1 MDFEFSEEQQL
12 LKDSIEGLLGD
23 KYGFEQ
29 RKKALE
35 GTDGWSREIWK
46 QYAELGIL
54 GLPFA
59 EEHGGIDGGP
69 VETMI
74 VMGAIGN
81 ALALEPYLPTVIL
94 AGGFIRRFGTDAQK
108 NKYLPR
114 IAEGKI
120 TGAFAHTER
129 QSRYDLFDVKTTAK
143 PSGGGFT
150 LDGQKSVVLNG
161 DHADFIIVTARV
173 SGNQRDKGG
182 LGLFIVDAKAN
193 GVSRRGYR
201 TVDGLTAAE
210 IQLSGVNVEADA
222 VIGKPGAAYPLIE
235 QIADDGIAALC
246 GEAVGV
252 LAGLTEAT
260 TDYLRTRKQFGVNI
274 GAFQVLQHRNV
285 EMLIAAEQAKSMA
298 FLATMMVNE
307 PNAVTR
313 RKTMAAAKTQI
324 GRSAQFVGEQ
334 AIQLHGG
341 IGMTMELK
349 TGHWFKRATAI
360 DIQFGDADYH
370 LEQFGNM
377 GGFETAAQGKE

>member
-29 RKKALE
+29 RKKILE
-35 GTDGWSREIWK
+35 SKDGWSREIWK

-54 GLPFA
+54 GLPFS

-74 VMGAIGN
+74 VMETMGK
-81 ALALEPYLPTVIL
+81 ALALEPYLPTVVL

-108 NKYLPR
+108 NKYLLQ

-143 PSGGGFT
+143 ASGNGFT

-161 DHADFIIVTARV
+161 DQADFIIVTARV
-173 SGNQRDKGG
+173 SGNQRDKDG

-210 IQLSGVNVEADA
+210 IQLSGVKVDADA

-235 QIADDGIAALC
+235 RVVDDGIAALC

-252 LAGLTEAT
+252 FSSLTEAT
-260 TDYLRTRKQFGVNI
+260 TDYLRTRKQFGINI
-274 GAFQVLQHRNV
+274 GSFQVLQHRNV
-285 EMLIAAEQAKSMA
+285 EMLIAAEQAKSMT

-307 PNAVTR
+307 KDAAQR
-313 RKTMAAAKTQI
+313 RKTMSAAKTQI

-349 TGHWFKRATAI
+349 VGHWFKRATAI

-377 GGFETAAQGKE
+377 GGFESAA

>member
-23 KYGFEQ
+23 KYDFEQ
-29 RKKALE
+29 RKKFLAGSE
-35 GTDGWSREIWK
+35 GWSREIWK
-46 QYAELGIL
+46 QYAELGLL

-59 EEHGGIDGGP
+59 EEHGGIGGGP

-74 VMGAIGN
+74 VMGTIGN
-81 ALALEPYLPTVIL
+81 ALALEPYLPTVVL
-94 AGGFIRRFGTDAQK
+94 AGGAIRRFGTDAQK
-108 NKYLPR
+108 DKYLPQ

-143 PSGGGFT
+143 ASGNGFT

-161 DHADFIIVTARV
+161 DHADFLVVTARV
-173 SGNQRDKGG
+173 SGNQRDKDG

-201 TVDGLTAAE
+201 TQDGLSAAE
-210 IQLSGVNVEADA
+210 VQFSGVKVEADA
-222 VIGKPGAAYPLIE
+222 AIGKPGDALPLIE

-252 LAGLTEAT
+252 LAALTEAT
-260 TDYLRTRKQFGVNI
+260 TDYLRTRKQFGINI
-274 GAFQVLQHRNV
+274 GSFQVLQHRNV

-298 FLATMMVNE
+298 LLATMMVNE
-307 PNAVTR
+307 SDPVTR
-313 RKTMAAAKTQI
+313 RKTLAAAKTQI

-349 TGHWFKRATAI
+349 VGHWFKRATAI

-370 LEQFGNM
+370 LEQFGNL
-377 GGFETAAQGKE
+377 GGFESAA

>member
-23 KYGFEQ
+23 KYDFEQ
-29 RKKALE
+29 RKKFLAGSE
-35 GTDGWSREIWK
+35 GWSREIWK
-46 QYAELGIL
+46 QYAELGLL

-59 EEHGGIDGGP
+59 EEHGGIGGGP

-74 VMGAIGN
+74 VMGTIGN
-81 ALALEPYLPTVIL
+81 ALALEPYLPTVVL
-94 AGGFIRRFGTDAQK
+94 AGGAIRRFGTDAQK
-108 NKYLPR
+108 NKYLPQ

-143 PSGGGFT
+143 ASGNGFT

-161 DHADFIIVTARV
+161 DHADFLVVTARV
-173 SGNQRDKGG
+173 SGNQRDKDG

-201 TVDGLTAAE
+201 TQDGLSAAE
-210 IQLSGVNVEADA
+210 VQFSGVKVEADA
-222 VIGKPGAAYPLIE
+222 AIGKPGDALPLIE

-252 LAGLTEAT
+252 LAALTEAT
-260 TDYLRTRKQFGVNI
+260 TDYLRTRKQFGINI
-274 GAFQVLQHRNV
+274 GSFQVLQHRNV

-298 FLATMMVNE
+298 LLATMMVNE
-307 PNAVTR
+307 SDPVTR
-313 RKTMAAAKTQI
+313 RKTLAAAKTQI
-324 GRSAQFVGEQ
+324 GRSAQFHRDRHPVRRRRLSPRTVWKSGR
-334 AIQLHGG
+334 L
-341 IGMTMELK
+341 
-349 TGHWFKRATAI
+349 
-360 DIQFGDADYH
+360 
-370 LEQFGNM
+370 
-377 GGFETAAQGKE
+377 

>member
-12 LKDSIEGLLGD
+12 LKDSIESVLSD
-23 KYGFEQ
+23 KYDFET
-29 RKKALE
+29 RKKVLASPE
-35 GTDGWSREIWK
+35 GWSREIWK

-54 GLPFA
+54 GLPFS

-108 NKYLPR
+108 NKYVPE
-114 IAEGKI
+114 IAAGKI

-143 PSGGGFT
+143 PSGDGFT
-150 LDGQKSVVLNG
+150 IDGQKSVVLNG
-161 DHADFIIVTARV
+161 DQADFIVVTARV
-173 SGNQRDKGG
+173 SGGQRDKDGI
-182 LGLFIVDAKAN
+182 GLFIVDAKAP

-210 IQLSGVNVEADA
+210 VQLSNVKVGADA
-222 VIGKPGAAYPLIE
+222 VIGKAGAAYPLIE

-252 LAGLTEAT
+252 LTALTEAT

-298 FLATMMVNE
+298 YLATMMVNE
-307 PNAVTR
+307 KDAGTR
-313 RKTMAAAKTQI
+313 RRTIAAAKTQI

-334 AIQLHGG
+334 AVQLHGG
-341 IGMTMELK
+341 IGITMELK
-349 TGHWFKRATAI
+349 VGHWFKRATAI

-370 LEQFGNM
+370 LEQFGNI
-377 GGFETAAQGKE
+377 GGFETAA

>member
-29 RKKALE
+29 RRKVLE
-35 GTDGWSREIWK
+35 SADGWSREIWK

-59 EEHGGIDGGP
+59 EEHGGINGGP

-74 VMGAIGN
+74 VMGTIGN

-108 NKYLPR
+108 NKYLPQ

-143 PSGGGFT
+143 PSGNGFT

-161 DHADFIIVTARV
+161 DQADFVIVTARV
-173 SGNQRDKGG
+173 SGNQRDKDG
-182 LGLFIVDAKAN
+182 LGLFIADAKAN

-210 IQLSGVNVEADA
+210 IQLSGVKVEADA
-222 VIGKPGAAYPLIE
+222 VIGKPSAAYPLIE

-313 RKTMAAAKTQI
+313 RKTMSAAKTQI

>member
-23 KYGFEQ
+23 KYDFEH
-29 RKKALE
+29 RKKILE
-35 GTDGWSREIWK
+35 SADGWSREIWK

-59 EEHGGIDGGP
+59 EEHGGINGGP

-74 VMGAIGN
+74 VMSAMGN
-81 ALALEPYLPTVIL
+81 ALALEPYLPTVVL
-94 AGGFIRRFGTDAQK
+94 AGGFLRRFGTDAQK
-108 NKYLPR
+108 NKYLPA

-143 PSGGGFT
+143 PSGNGFT

-161 DHADFIIVTARV
+161 DQADFIVVTARV
-173 SGNQRDKGG
+173 SGNSRDRDG

-210 IQLSGVNVEADA
+210 IQLSGVSVDTDQ

-235 QIADDGIAALC
+235 QVVDDGIAALC

-252 LAGLTEAT
+252 LAALTEAT
-260 TDYLRTRKQFGVNI
+260 TDYIRTRKQFGVTI
-274 GAFQVLQHRNV
+274 GSFQVLQHRNV
-285 EMLIAAEQAKSMA
+285 EMLIAAEQAKSMTM
-298 FLATMMVNE
+298 LATMMVNE
-307 PNAVTR
+307 ADAITR
-313 RKTMAAAKTQI
+313 HKTMSAAKTQI

-349 TGHWFKRATAI
+349 VGHWFKRATAI

-370 LEQFGNM
+370 LERFGNM
-377 GGFETAAQGKE
+377 GGFESAA

>member
-23 KYGFEQ
+23 KYDFEQ
-29 RKKALE
+29 RKKFLAGSE
-35 GTDGWSREIWK
+35 GWSREIWK
-46 QYAELGIL
+46 QYAELGLL

-59 EEHGGIDGGP
+59 EEHGGIGGGP

-74 VMGAIGN
+74 VMGTIGN
-81 ALALEPYLPTVIL
+81 ALALEPYLPTVVL
-94 AGGFIRRFGTDAQK
+94 AGGAIRRFGTDAQK
-108 NKYLPR
+108 NKYLPQ

-143 PSGGGFT
+143 ASGNGFT

-161 DHADFIIVTARV
+161 DQADFLVVTARV
-173 SGNQRDKGG
+173 SGNQRDKDG

-201 TVDGLTAAE
+201 TQDGLSAAE
-210 IQLSGVNVEADA
+210 VQFSGVKVEADA
-222 VIGKPGAAYPLIE
+222 AIGKPGAALPLIE

-252 LAGLTEAT
+252 LAALTEAT
-260 TDYLRTRKQFGVNI
+260 TDYLRTRKQFGINI
-274 GAFQVLQHRNV
+274 GSFQVLQHRNV

-298 FLATMMVNE
+298 LLATMMVNE
-307 PNAVTR
+307 SDPVTR
-313 RKTMAAAKTQI
+313 RKTLAAAKTQI

-349 TGHWFKRATAI
+349 VGHWFKRATAI

-370 LEQFGNM
+370 LEQFGNL
-377 GGFETAAQGKE
+377 GGFESAA

>member
-23 KYGFEQ
+23 KYDFET
-29 RKKALE
+29 RKKILASS
-35 GTDGWSREIWK
+35 DGWSREIWK
-46 QYAELGIL
+46 QYAELGVL
-54 GLPFA
+54 GLPFSEA
-59 EEHGGIDGGP
+59 HGGIEGGP

-74 VMGAIGN
+74 VMAAMGN
-81 ALALEPYLPTVIL
+81 ALALEPYLPTVVL
-94 AGGFIRRFGTDAQK
+94 AGGSIRRFGSDAQK
-108 NKYLPR
+108 DKYLPE
-114 IAEGKI
+114 IAAGNL

-143 PSGGGFT
+143 AAGGGFI
-150 LDGQKSVVLNG
+150 LDGQKNVVLNG
-161 DHADFIIVTARV
+161 DQADFIVVTARV
-173 SGNQRDKGG
+173 SGNQRDKDG
-182 LGLFIVDAKAN
+182 LGLFIVDAKAE

-201 TVDGLTAAE
+201 TQDGLSAAE
-210 IQLSGVNVEADA
+210 IQFSGVKVAADQ
-222 VIGKPGAAYPLIE
+222 VIGKLGAAYPLIE
-235 QIADDGIAALC
+235 QVVDDGIAALC

-252 LAGLTEAT
+252 LSALTEAT

-274 GAFQVLQHRNV
+274 GSFQVLQHRNV
-285 EMLIAAEQAKSMA
+285 EMLIAAEQAKSMT

-307 PNAVTR
+307 PDAATR
-313 RKTMAAAKTQI
+313 RKTMSAAKTQI

-349 TGHWFKRATAI
+349 VGHWFKRATAI

-377 GGFETAAQGKE
+377 GGFESAA

>member
-23 KYGFEQ
+23 KYDFET
-29 RKKALE
+29 RKKILASA
-35 GTDGWSREIWK
+35 DGWSRDVWK
-46 QYAELGIL
+46 QYAELGLL
-54 GLPFA
+54 GLPFSEA
-59 EEHGGIDGGP
+59 HGGIDGGP

-81 ALALEPYLPTVIL
+81 ALALEPYLPTVVL
-94 AGGFIRRFGTDAQK
+94 AGGAIRRFGTDAQK
-108 NKYLPR
+108 DKYLPQ

-143 PSGGGFT
+143 ASGDGFV

-161 DHADFIIVTARV
+161 DQADFIVVTARV
-173 SGNQRDKGG
+173 SGNPRDKDG
-182 LGLFIVDAKAN
+182 LGLFIVDAKAD

-201 TVDGLTAAE
+201 TQDGLSAAE
-210 IQLSGVNVEADA
+210 IQFSGVKVAADQ
-222 VIGKPGAAYPLIE
+222 VIGKAGAAYPLIE
-235 QIADDGIAALC
+235 QIGDDGIAAIC
-246 GEAVGV
+246 AEAVGV
-252 LAGLTEAT
+252 LSALTEAT

-274 GAFQVLQHRNV
+274 GSFQVLQHRNV
-285 EMLIAAEQAKSMA
+285 EMLIAAEQAKSMT

-307 PNAVTR
+307 PDAATR
-313 RKTMAAAKTQI
+313 RKTLSAAKTQI

-349 TGHWFKRATAI
+349 VGHWFKRATAI

-377 GGFETAAQGKE
+377 GGFESAAA

>member
-29 RKKALE
+29 RKKILE
-35 GTDGWSREIWK
+35 SADGWSRQVWK
-46 QYAELGIL
+46 QFAELGIL

-69 VETMI
+69 VEIMI

-81 ALALEPYLPTVIL
+81 ALVLEPYLPTVVL
-94 AGGFIRRFGTDAQK
+94 AGGFLRRFGTQEQK
-108 NKYLPR
+108 NKYLPE
-114 IAEGKI
+114 IAAGNL

-143 PSGGGFT
+143 PSGDGFV
-150 LDGQKSVVLNG
+150 LDGTKSVVLNG
-161 DHADFIIVTARV
+161 DQADFIIVTARV
-173 SGNQRDKGG
+173 SGNSRDKDG
-182 LGLFIVDAKAN
+182 LGLFIVDAKAD

-201 TVDGLTAAE
+201 TVDGLSAAE
-210 IQLSGVNVEADA
+210 IQLSGVKVDA
-222 VIGKPGAAYPLIE
+222 GGVIGKPGAAMPLIE
-235 QIADDGIAALC
+235 QVVDDGIAALC

-252 LAGLTEAT
+252 LAALTEAT

-274 GAFQVLQHRNV
+274 GSFQVLQHRNV
-285 EMLIAAEQAKSMA
+285 EMLIASEQAKSMA
-298 FLATMMVNE
+298 MLATMMVNE
-307 PNAVTR
+307 QDAVAR

-324 GRSAQFVGEQ
+324 GRSAQLVGEQ

-349 TGHWFKRATAI
+349 VGHWFKRATAI

-370 LEQFGNM
+370 LEQFGHM
-377 GGFETAAQGKE
+377 GGFETAA

>member
-29 RKKALE
+29 RTKIL
-35 GTDGWSREIWK
+35 GSDDGWSREVWK
-46 QYAELGIL
+46 QFAELGIL

-81 ALALEPYLPTVIL
+81 ALVLEPYLPTVVL
-94 AGGFIRRFGTDAQK
+94 AGGLIRRFGTDAQK
-108 NKYLPR
+108 NKYLPQ
-114 IAEGKI
+114 IAAGKI

-143 PSGGGFT
+143 PAGKGFT
-150 LDGQKSVVLNG
+150 LDGAKSVVLNG
-161 DHADFIIVTARV
+161 DQADFIIVTARV
-173 SGNQRDKGG
+173 SGNTRDKDG

-193 GVSRRGYR
+193 GVARRGYR
-201 TVDGLTAAE
+201 TIDGLTAAE
-210 IQLSGVNVEADA
+210 IQLSGVKVEADA

-252 LAGLTEAT
+252 LSALTEAT

-274 GAFQVLQHRNV
+274 GSFQVLQHRNV
-285 EMLIAAEQAKSMA
+285 EMLIGAEQAKSMA
-298 FLATMMVNE
+298 MLATMMVNE
-307 PNAVTR
+307 KDAVAR

-349 TGHWFKRATAI
+349 VGHWFKRATAI

-370 LEQFGNM
+370 LEQFGQM
-377 GGFETAAQGKE
+377 GGFETAA

>member
-23 KYGFEQ
+23 KYDFEQ
-29 RKKALE
+29 RKKILASS
-35 GTDGWSREIWK
+35 DGWSRDIWK

-59 EEHGGIDGGP
+59 EEHGGINGGP

-74 VMGAIGN
+74 VMGTIGN
-81 ALALEPYLPTVIL
+81 ALGLEPYLPTVVL
-94 AGGFIRRFGTDAQK
+94 AGGAIRRFGTDAQK
-108 NKYLPR
+108 NKYLPE
-114 IAEGKI
+114 IAAGNI

-143 PSGGGFT
+143 ASGSGFT
-150 LDGQKSVVLNG
+150 LDGAKSVVLNG
-161 DHADFIIVTARV
+161 DQADFIIVTARV
-173 SGNQRDKGG
+173 SGNQRDKDG

-193 GVSRRGYR
+193 GLSRRGYR
-201 TVDGLTAAE
+201 TQDGLTAAE
-210 IQLSGVNVEADA
+210 IQLSGVKVDADQ

-252 LAGLTEAT
+252 LAALTEAT

-285 EMLIAAEQAKSMA
+285 EMLIAAEQAKSMT

-307 PNAVTR
+307 TDPVTR
-313 RKTMAAAKTQI
+313 RKTIAAAKTQI

-349 TGHWFKRATAI
+349 VGHWFKRATAI

-370 LEQFGNM
+370 LEQFGQL
-377 GGFETAAQGKE
+377 GGFESAAA

>member
-12 LKDSIEGLLGD
+12 LKDSIEGLLTD

-29 RKKALE
+29 RKKILD
-35 GTDGWSREIWK
+35 GSDGWSREIWK

-54 GLPFA
+54 GLPFS
-59 EEHGGIDGGP
+59 EQYGGIDGGP

-74 VMGAIGN
+74 VMEQIGK
-81 ALALEPYLPTVIL
+81 ALALEPYLPTVVL
-94 AGGFIRRFGTDAQK
+94 AGGFLRRFGTDAQK
-108 NKYLPR
+108 NKYLPQ

-129 QSRYDLFDVKTTAK
+129 QSRYDLFDVKTAAK
-143 PSGGGFT
+143 PSGSGFA

-161 DHADFIIVTARV
+161 DQADFIVVTARV
-173 SGNQRDKGG
+173 SGNPRDRDG

-210 IQLSGVNVEADA
+210 IRLSDVKVDADQA
-222 VIGKPGAAYPLIE
+222 IGKPGAAYPLIE
-235 QIADDGIAALC
+235 QVVDDGIAALC

-252 LAGLTEAT
+252 LAALTEAT

-274 GAFQVLQHRNV
+274 GSFQVLQHRNV

-307 PNAVTR
+307 KDAVAR
-313 RKTMAAAKTQI
+313 RKTISAAKTQI

-349 TGHWFKRATAI
+349 VGHWFKRATAI
-360 DIQFGDADYH
+360 DIHFGDADYH

-377 GGFETAAQGKE
+377 GGFETAA

>member
-23 KYGFEQ
+23 KYDFEQ
-29 RKKALE
+29 RKKFLAGSE
-35 GTDGWSREIWK
+35 GWSREIWK
-46 QYAELGIL
+46 QYAELGLL

-59 EEHGGIDGGP
+59 EEHGGIGGGP

-74 VMGAIGN
+74 VMGTIGN
-81 ALALEPYLPTVIL
+81 ALALEPYLPTVVL
-94 AGGFIRRFGTDAQK
+94 AGGAIRRFGTDTQK
-108 NKYLPR
+108 NKYLPQ

-143 PSGGGFT
+143 ASGNGFT

-161 DHADFIIVTARV
+161 DQADFLVVTARV
-173 SGNQRDKGG
+173 SGNQRDKDG

-201 TVDGLTAAE
+201 TQDGLSAAE
-210 IQLSGVNVEADA
+210 VQFSGVKVEADA
-222 VIGKPGAAYPLIE
+222 AIGKPGDALPLIE

-252 LAGLTEAT
+252 LAALTEAT
-260 TDYLRTRKQFGVNI
+260 TDYLRTRKQFGINI
-274 GAFQVLQHRNV
+274 GSFQVLQHRNV

-298 FLATMMVNE
+298 LLATMMVNE
-307 PNAVTR
+307 SDPVTR
-313 RKTMAAAKTQI
+313 RKTLAAAKTQI

-349 TGHWFKRATAI
+349 VGHWFKRATAI

-370 LEQFGNM
+370 LEQFGNL
-377 GGFETAAQGKE
+377 GGFESAA

>member
-12 LKDSIEGLLGD
+12 LKDSVERLLGS
-23 KYGFEQ
+23 KYDFEK
-29 RKKALE
+29 RKKILE
-35 GTDGWSREIWK
+35 NPDGWSREIWK

-54 GLPFA
+54 GLPFS
-59 EEHGGIDGGP
+59 EDHGGIGGGP

-81 ALALEPYLPTVIL
+81 ALALEPYLPTVVL
-94 AGGFIRRFGTDAQK
+94 CGGFLRRFGTDAQK
-108 NKYLPR
+108 KKYLPE
-114 IAEGKI
+114 IAAGNI

-129 QSRYDLFDVKTTAK
+129 QSRYDLFDVKATAAAA
-143 PSGGGFT
+143 GDGFT
-150 LDGQKSVVLNG
+150 LDGAKGVVLNG
-161 DHADFIIVTARV
+161 DQADFLIVTARV
-173 SGNQRDKGG
+173 SGNSRDRDGI
-182 LGLFIVDAKAN
+182 GLFIVDAKAA
-193 GVSRRGYR
+193 GVTRRGYR

-210 IQLSGVNVEADA
+210 IQLSGVKVGAEG

-235 QIADDGIAALC
+235 HVVDDGIAALC
-246 GEAVGV
+246 AEA
-252 LAGLTEAT
+252 AGIFAALTDTT

-274 GAFQVLQHRNV
+274 GSFQVLQHRNV
-285 EMLIAAEQAKSMA
+285 EMLIASEQAKSMA
-298 FLATMMVNE
+298 MLATMMVDE
-307 PNAVTR
+307 QDAVAR

-349 TGHWFKRATAI
+349 VGHWFKRATAI

-370 LEQFGNM
+370 LEQFGQM
-377 GGFETAAQGKE
+377 GGFENAA

>member
-1 MDFEFSEEQQL
+1 MDFELSEEQQL

-23 KYGFEQ
+23 KYDFEI
-29 RKKALE
+29 RKKLLASA
-35 GTDGWSREIWK
+35 DGWSREIWK

-74 VMGAIGN
+74 VMEQIGK

-94 AGGFIRRFGTDAQK
+94 AGGLLRRFGSDAQK
-108 NKYLPR
+108 NKYLPEV
-114 IAEGKI
+114 AAGNI
-120 TGAFAHTER
+120 TGAFAYGER

-143 PSGGGFT
+143 PAGGGFT

-161 DHADFIIVTARV
+161 EQADFIIVTARV
-173 SGNQRDKGG
+173 SGNQRDKDG

-210 IQLSGVNVEADA
+210 IQFSGVKVDGDA
-222 VIGKPGAAYPLIE
+222 VIGKPGAALPLIE
-235 QIADDGIAALC
+235 QIVDDGIAALC

-252 LAGLTEAT
+252 LSALTDAT

-307 PNAVTR
+307 TDAVTR
-313 RKTMAAAKTQI
+313 RKTISAAKTQI

-334 AIQLHGG
+334 AVQLHGG
-341 IGMTMELK
+341 IGITMELK
-349 TGHWFKRATAI
+349 VGHWFKRATAI

-377 GGFETAAQGKE
+377 GGFETAA

>member
-23 KYGFEQ
+23 KYDFEQ
-29 RKKALE
+29 RKKFLAGSE
-35 GTDGWSREIWK
+35 GWSREIWK
-46 QYAELGIL
+46 QYAELGLL

-59 EEHGGIDGGP
+59 EEHGGIGGGP

-74 VMGAIGN
+74 VMGTIGN
-81 ALALEPYLPTVIL
+81 ALALEPYLPTVVL
-94 AGGFIRRFGTDAQK
+94 AGGAIRRFGTDAQK
-108 NKYLPR
+108 NKYLPQ

-143 PSGGGFT
+143 ASGNGFT

-161 DHADFIIVTARV
+161 DQADFLVVTARV
-173 SGNQRDKGG
+173 SGNQRDKDG

-201 TVDGLTAAE
+201 TQDGLSAAE
-210 IQLSGVNVEADA
+210 VQFSGVKVEADA
-222 VIGKPGAAYPLIE
+222 AIGKPGAALPLIE

-252 LAGLTEAT
+252 LAALTEAT
-260 TDYLRTRKQFGVNI
+260 TDYLRTRKQFGINI
-274 GAFQVLQHRNV
+274 GSFQVLQHRNV

-298 FLATMMVNE
+298 LLATMMVNE
-307 PNAVTR
+307 SDLVTR
-313 RKTMAAAKTQI
+313 RKTLAAAKTQI

-349 TGHWFKRATAI
+349 VGHWFKRATAI

-370 LEQFGNM
+370 LEQFGNL
-377 GGFETAAQGKE
+377 GGFESAA

>member
-1 MDFEFSEEQQL
+1 MDFEFTEEQQL

-23 KYGFEQ
+23 KYDFES
-29 RKKALE
+29 RKKILASK
-35 GTDGWSREIWK
+35 DGWSRDIWK

-59 EEHGGIDGGP
+59 EEHGGINGGP

-74 VMGAIGN
+74 VMSALGN
-81 ALALEPYLPTVIL
+81 ALGLEPYLPTVVL

-108 NKYLPR
+108 NKYLPE
-114 IAEGKI
+114 IAAGNI

-143 PSGGGFT
+143 ASGGGYT
-150 LDGQKSVVLNG
+150 LDGAKGVVLNG
-161 DHADFIIVTARV
+161 DQADFIVVTARV
-173 SGNQRDKGG
+173 SGGQRDREG
-182 LGLFIVDAKAN
+182 LGLFIVDPKAN

-201 TVDGLTAAE
+201 TQDGLSAAE
-210 IQLSGVNVEADA
+210 IQLSGVKIDADQ

-235 QIADDGIAALC
+235 QVVDDGIAALC

-252 LAGLTEAT
+252 FAALTDAT

-274 GAFQVLQHRNV
+274 GSFQVLQHRNV

-298 FLATMMVNE
+298 MLATMMVNE
-307 PNAVTR
+307 TDAATR
-313 RKTMAAAKTQI
+313 RKTMSAAKTQI

-349 TGHWFKRATAI
+349 VGHWFKRATAI

-377 GGFETAAQGKE
+377 GGFENAA

>member
-29 RKKALE
+29 RKKILE
-35 GTDGWSREIWK
+35 SKDGWSREIWK
-46 QYAELGIL
+46 QFAELGIL

-59 EEHGGIDGGP
+59 EEHGGINGGP

-108 NKYLPR
+108 NKYLPQ
-114 IAEGKI
+114 IAEGRI

-129 QSRYDLFDVKTTAK
+129 QSRYDLFDVKTAAK
-143 PSGGGFT
+143 ASGSAFT

-161 DHADFIIVTARV
+161 DQADFIVVTARV
-173 SGNQRDKGG
+173 SGNSRDKDGI
-182 LGLFIVDAKAN
+182 GLFIVDAKSS

-210 IQLSGVNVEADA
+210 IQLSGVKVDADA
-222 VIGKPGAAYPLIE
+222 VIGRPGAAYPLIE

-252 LAGLTEAT
+252 LAALTEAT

-298 FLATMMVNE
+298 MLATMMVNE
-307 PNAVTR
+307 PDAVIR
-313 RKTMAAAKTQI
+313 RKTMSAAKTQI

-349 TGHWFKRATAI
+349 VGHWFKRATAI

-377 GGFETAAQGKE
+377 GGFEVA

>member
-23 KYGFEQ
+23 KYDFEQ
-29 RKKALE
+29 RKKFLAGSE
-35 GTDGWSREIWK
+35 GWSREIWK
-46 QYAELGIL
+46 QYAELGLL

-59 EEHGGIDGGP
+59 EEHGGIGGGP

-74 VMGAIGN
+74 VMGTIGN
-81 ALALEPYLPTVIL
+81 ALALEPYLPTVVL
-94 AGGFIRRFGTDAQK
+94 AGGAIRRFGTDAQK
-108 NKYLPR
+108 NKYLPQ

-143 PSGGGFT
+143 ASGNGFT

-161 DHADFIIVTARV
+161 DQADFLVVTARV
-173 SGNQRDKGG
+173 SGNQRDKDG

-193 GVSRRGYR
+193 GISRRGYR
-201 TVDGLTAAE
+201 TQDGLSAAE
-210 IQLSGVNVEADA
+210 VQFSGVKVEADA
-222 VIGKPGAAYPLIE
+222 AIGKPGAALPLIE

-252 LAGLTEAT
+252 LAALTEAT
-260 TDYLRTRKQFGVNI
+260 TDYLRTRKQFGINI
-274 GAFQVLQHRNV
+274 GSFQVLQHRNV

-298 FLATMMVNE
+298 LLATMMVNE
-307 PNAVTR
+307 SDPVTR
-313 RKTMAAAKTQI
+313 RKTLAAAKTQI

-349 TGHWFKRATAI
+349 VGHWFKRATAI

-370 LEQFGNM
+370 LEQFGNL
-377 GGFETAAQGKE
+377 GGFESAA

>member
-23 KYGFEQ
+23 KYDFEQ
-29 RKKALE
+29 RKKFLAGSE
-35 GTDGWSREIWK
+35 GWSREIWK
-46 QYAELGIL
+46 QYAELGLL

-59 EEHGGIDGGP
+59 EEHGGIGGGP

-74 VMGAIGN
+74 VMGTIGN
-81 ALALEPYLPTVIL
+81 ALALEPYLPTVVL
-94 AGGFIRRFGTDAQK
+94 AGGAIRRFGTDAQK
-108 NKYLPR
+108 DKYLPQ

-143 PSGGGFT
+143 ASGNGFT

-161 DHADFIIVTARV
+161 DHADFLVVTARV
-173 SGNQRDKGG
+173 SGNQRDKDG

-201 TVDGLTAAE
+201 TQDGLSAAE
-210 IQLSGVNVEADA
+210 VQFSGVKVEADA
-222 VIGKPGAAYPLIE
+222 AIGKPGDALPLIE

-252 LAGLTEAT
+252 LAALTEAT
-260 TDYLRTRKQFGVNI
+260 TDYLRTRKQFGINI
-274 GAFQVLQHRNV
+274 GSFQVLQHRNV

-298 FLATMMVNE
+298 LLATMMVNE
-307 PNAVTR
+307 SDPVTR
-313 RKTMAAAKTQI
+313 RKTLAAAKSQI

-349 TGHWFKRATAI
+349 VGHWFKRATAI

-370 LEQFGNM
+370 LEQFGNL
-377 GGFETAAQGKE
+377 GGFESAA

>member
-12 LKDSIEGLLGD
+12 LKDSIEGLLTD
-23 KYGFEQ
+23 KYDFES
-29 RKKALE
+29 RKKFLASS
-35 GTDGWSREIWK
+35 DGWSREIWK

-59 EEHGGIDGGP
+59 EEHGGINGGP

-74 VMGAIGN
+74 VMETIGK
-81 ALALEPYLPTVIL
+81 ALALEPYLPTVVL
-94 AGGFIRRFGTDAQK
+94 AGGFLRRFGTDAQK
-108 NKYLPR
+108 NNYLPQ

-129 QSRYDLFDVKTTAK
+129 KSRYDLFDVKTTAK
-143 PSGGGFT
+143 PSGSGFT

-161 DHADFIIVTARV
+161 DQADFMIVTARV

-201 TVDGLTAAE
+201 TVDGLSAAE
-210 IQLSGVNVEADA
+210 VQLSGVKVDADQT
-222 VIGKPGAAYPLIE
+222 IGKPGAAYLLIE
-235 QIADDGIAALC
+235 QVVDDGIAALC
-246 GEAVGV
+246 GEAVGI
-252 LAGLTEAT
+252 LSALTEAT
-260 TDYLRTRKQFGVNI
+260 TDYLRTRKQFGINI
-274 GAFQVLQHRNV
+274 GSFQVLQHRNV

-307 PNAVTR
+307 QNAVQR
-313 RKTMAAAKTQI
+313 HKTISAAKTQI

-349 TGHWFKRATAI
+349 VGHWFKRATAI

-377 GGFETAAQGKE
+377 GGFETAA

>member
-23 KYGFEQ
+23 KYDFET
-29 RKKALE
+29 RKKILASP
-35 GTDGWSREIWK
+35 DGWSREIWK
-46 QYAELGIL
+46 QYAELGLL
-54 GLPFA
+54 GLPFS
-59 EEHGGIDGGP
+59 EEHGGISGGP

-74 VMGAIGN
+74 VMSAIGN
-81 ALALEPYLPTVIL
+81 ALALEPYLPTVVL

-108 NKYLPR
+108 NKYLPQ
-114 IAEGKI
+114 ISEGKI

-143 PSGGGFT
+143 PAGSGFT

-161 DHADFIIVTARV
+161 DQADFIIVTARV
-173 SGNQRDKGG
+173 SGSQRDKDG
-182 LGLFIVDAKAN
+182 LGLFIVDAKAK
-193 GVSRRGYR
+193 GVTRRGYR
-201 TVDGLTAAE
+201 TQDGLTAAE
-210 IQLSGVNVEADA
+210 IQLSGVSVDADQ

-235 QIADDGIAALC
+235 RIVDDGIAALC

-252 LAGLTEAT
+252 FSALTEAT

-274 GAFQVLQHRNV
+274 GSFQVLQHRNV

-307 PNAVTR
+307 ENAVTR
-313 RKTMAAAKTQI
+313 RKTMSAAKTQI

-349 TGHWFKRATAI
+349 TSHWFKRATAI

-377 GGFETAAQGKE
+377 GGFEPAAQAKE

>member
-23 KYGFEQ
+23 KYDFEQ
-29 RKKALE
+29 RKKFLAGSE
-35 GTDGWSREIWK
+35 GWSREIWK
-46 QYAELGIL
+46 QYAELGLL

-59 EEHGGIDGGP
+59 EEHGGIGGGP

-74 VMGAIGN
+74 VMGTIGN
-81 ALALEPYLPTVIL
+81 ALALEPYLPTVVL
-94 AGGFIRRFGTDAQK
+94 AGGAIRRFGTDAQK
-108 NKYLPR
+108 NKYLPQ

-143 PSGGGFT
+143 ASGNGFT

-161 DHADFIIVTARV
+161 DQADFLVVTARV
-173 SGNQRDKGG
+173 SGNQRDKDG

-201 TVDGLTAAE
+201 TQDGLSAAE
-210 IQLSGVNVEADA
+210 VQFSGVKVEADA
-222 VIGKPGAAYPLIE
+222 AIGKPGDALPLIE

-252 LAGLTEAT
+252 LAALTEAT
-260 TDYLRTRKQFGVNI
+260 TDYLRTRKQFGINI
-274 GAFQVLQHRNV
+274 GSFQVLQHRNV

-298 FLATMMVNE
+298 LLATMMVNE
-307 PNAVTR
+307 SDPVTR
-313 RKTMAAAKTQI
+313 RKTLAAAKSQI

-349 TGHWFKRATAI
+349 VGHWFKRATAI

-370 LEQFGNM
+370 LEQFGNL
-377 GGFETAAQGKE
+377 GGFESAA

>member
-29 RKKALE
+29 RKKILE
-35 GTDGWSREIWK
+35 GKDGWSREIWK
-46 QYAELGIL
+46 QFAELGIL

-59 EEHGGIDGGP
+59 EEHGGIGGGP

-81 ALALEPYLPTVIL
+81 ALVLEPYLPTVVL
-94 AGGFIRRFGTDAQK
+94 AGGFLRRFGTDGQK
-108 NKYLPR
+108 NKYLPQ

-143 PSGGGFT
+143 ASGGGFT

-161 DHADFIIVTARV
+161 DQADFIIVTARV
-173 SGNQRDKGG
+173 SGNQRDKDG

-201 TVDGLTAAE
+201 TVDGLAAAE
-210 IQLSGVNVEADA
+210 VQLSGVKVDADQ
-222 VIGKPGAAYPLIE
+222 VIGKPGATYSLIE

-252 LAGLTEAT
+252 FSSLTEAT
-260 TDYLRTRKQFGVNI
+260 TDYLRTRKQFGINI
-274 GAFQVLQHRNV
+274 GSFQVLQHRNV

-307 PNAVTR
+307 NDAAVR
-313 RKTMAAAKTQI
+313 RKTMSAAKTQI

-334 AIQLHGG
+334 AVQLHGG

-349 TGHWFKRATAI
+349 VGHWFKRAIAI

-370 LEQFGNM
+370 LEQFGNA
-377 GGFETAAQGKE
+377 GGFETAA

>member
-12 LKDSIEGLLGD
+12 LKDSVEGLLGD

-29 RKKALE
+29 RKKILE
-35 GTDGWSREIWK
+35 GADGWSREIWK
-46 QYAELGIL
+46 QYAALGLL

-94 AGGFIRRFGTDAQK
+94 AGGFLRRFGTDAQK
-108 NKYLPR
+108 NKYLPE
-114 IAEGKI
+114 IAAGNI

-129 QSRYDLFDVKTTAK
+129 QSRYDLFDVKTTARQ
-143 PSGGGFT
+143 SGDGFT
-150 LDGQKSVVLNG
+150 LDGRKSVVLNG
-161 DHADFIIVTARV
+161 DQADFIVVTARV
-173 SGNQRDKGG
+173 SGGQRDKDG

-193 GVSRRGYR
+193 GVARRGYR
-201 TVDGLTAAE
+201 TQDGLTAAE
-210 IQLSGVNVEADA
+210 IELSGVKVEADA
-222 VIGKPGAAYPLIE
+222 VIGTPGEALPLIE

-252 LAGLTEAT
+252 LSALTEAT

-274 GAFQVLQHRNV
+274 GSFQVLQHRNV
-285 EMLIAAEQAKSMA
+285 EMLIAAEQAKSMT

-307 PNAVTR
+307 PDAATR
-313 RKTMAAAKTQI
+313 RKTIAAAKTQI

-349 TGHWFKRATAI
+349 VGHWFKRATAI

-377 GGFETAAQGKE
+377 GGFESAA

>member
-12 LKDSIEGLLGD
+12 LKDSIESVLSD
-23 KYGFEQ
+23 KYDFET
-29 RKKALE
+29 RKKVLASPE
-35 GTDGWSREIWK
+35 GWSREIWK

-54 GLPFA
+54 GLPFS

-108 NKYLPR
+108 NKYVPE
-114 IAEGKI
+114 IAAGKI

-143 PSGGGFT
+143 PSGDGFT
-150 LDGQKSVVLNG
+150 IDGQKSVVLNG
-161 DHADFIIVTARV
+161 DQADFIVVTARV
-173 SGNQRDKGG
+173 SGGQRDKDGI
-182 LGLFIVDAKAN
+182 GLFIVDAKAP

-210 IQLSGVNVEADA
+210 VQLSNVKVGADA
-222 VIGKPGAAYPLIE
+222 VIGKAGAAYPLIE

-252 LAGLTEAT
+252 LTALTEAT

-307 PNAVTR
+307 KDAGTR
-313 RKTMAAAKTQI
+313 RRTIAAAKTQI

-334 AIQLHGG
+334 AVQLHGG
-341 IGMTMELK
+341 IGITMELK
-349 TGHWFKRATAI
+349 VGHWFKRATAI

-370 LEQFGNM
+370 LEQFGNI
-377 GGFETAAQGKE
+377 GGFETAA

>member
-23 KYGFEQ
+23 KYDFEQ
-29 RKKALE
+29 RKKFLAGSE
-35 GTDGWSREIWK
+35 GWSREIWK
-46 QYAELGIL
+46 QYAELGLL

-59 EEHGGIDGGP
+59 EEHGGIGGGP

-74 VMGAIGN
+74 VMGTIGN
-81 ALALEPYLPTVIL
+81 ALALEPYLPTVVL
-94 AGGFIRRFGTDAQK
+94 AGGAIRRFGTDAQK
-108 NKYLPR
+108 NKYLPQ

-143 PSGGGFT
+143 ASGNGFT

-161 DHADFIIVTARV
+161 DQADFLVVTARV
-173 SGNQRDKGG
+173 SGNQRDKDG

-201 TVDGLTAAE
+201 TQDGLSAAE
-210 IQLSGVNVEADA
+210 VQFSGVKVEADA
-222 VIGKPGAAYPLIE
+222 AIGKPGDALPLIE

-252 LAGLTEAT
+252 LAALTEAT
-260 TDYLRTRKQFGVNI
+260 TDYLRTRKQFGINI
-274 GAFQVLQHRNV
+274 GSFQVLQHRNV

-298 FLATMMVNE
+298 LLATMMVNE
-307 PNAVTR
+307 SDPVTR
-313 RKTMAAAKTQI
+313 RKTLAAAKTQI

-349 TGHWFKRATAI
+349 VGHWFKRATAI

-370 LEQFGNM
+370 LEQFGNL
-377 GGFETAAQGKE
+377 GGFESAA

>member
-23 KYGFEQ
+23 KYDFEQ
-29 RKKALE
+29 RKKFLAGSE
-35 GTDGWSREIWK
+35 GWSREIWK
-46 QYAELGIL
+46 QYAELGLL

-59 EEHGGIDGGP
+59 EEHGGIGGGP

-74 VMGAIGN
+74 VMGTIGN
-81 ALALEPYLPTVIL
+81 ALALEPYLPTVVL
-94 AGGFIRRFGTDAQK
+94 AGGAIRRFGTDAQK
-108 NKYLPR
+108 NKYLPQ

-143 PSGGGFT
+143 ASGNGFT

-161 DHADFIIVTARV
+161 DQADFLVVTARV
-173 SGNQRDKGG
+173 SGNQRDKDG

-201 TVDGLTAAE
+201 TQDGLSAAE
-210 IQLSGVNVEADA
+210 VQFSGVKVEADA
-222 VIGKPGAAYPLIE
+222 VIGKPGAALPLIE

-252 LAGLTEAT
+252 LAALTEAT
-260 TDYLRTRKQFGVNI
+260 TDYLRTRKQFGINI
-274 GAFQVLQHRNV
+274 GSFQVLQHRNV

-298 FLATMMVNE
+298 LLATMMVNE
-307 PNAVTR
+307 SDPVTR
-313 RKTMAAAKTQI
+313 RKTLAAAKTQI

-349 TGHWFKRATAI
+349 VGHWFKRATAI

-370 LEQFGNM
+370 LEQFGNL
-377 GGFETAAQGKE
+377 GGFESAA

>member
-1 MDFEFSEEQQL
+1 MDFELSEEQQL

-23 KYGFEQ
+23 KYDFET
-29 RKKALE
+29 RKKILASS
-35 GTDGWSREIWK
+35 DGWSREIWK
-46 QYAELGIL
+46 QYAELGLL
-54 GLPFA
+54 GLPFSEA
-59 EEHGGIDGGP
+59 HGGIDGGP

-74 VMGAIGN
+74 VMGAMGN
-81 ALALEPYLPTVIL
+81 ALALEPYLPTVVL
-94 AGGFIRRFGTDAQK
+94 AGGSIRRFGTDAQK
-108 NKYLPR
+108 DKYLPE
-114 IAEGKI
+114 IAAGNI
-120 TGAFAHTER
+120 TGAFAYTER
-129 QSRYDLFDVKTTAK
+129 QSRYDLFDVRTTAK
-143 PSGGGFT
+143 SSGDGFV

-161 DHADFIIVTARV
+161 DQADFLVVTARV
-173 SGNQRDKGG
+173 SGNQRDKDG
-182 LGLFIVDAKAN
+182 LGLFIVDAKAD

-201 TVDGLTAAE
+201 TQDGLAAAE
-210 IQLSGVNVEADA
+210 IQLSGVKVAADQ

-235 QIADDGIAALC
+235 QVVDDGIAALC

-252 LAGLTEAT
+252 LSALTEAT

-274 GAFQVLQHRNV
+274 GSFQVLQHRNV
-285 EMLIAAEQAKSMA
+285 EMLIAAEQAKSMT

-307 PNAVTR
+307 PDAATR
-313 RKTMAAAKTQI
+313 RKTMSAAKTQI

-349 TGHWFKRATAI
+349 VGHWFKRATAI

-377 GGFETAAQGKE
+377 GGFESAA